1 MRASNGVQKLIF
13 VFMEWRILR
22 LPFAGASHP
31 LLSQELAARKQN
43 RNGAADYPS
52 WVDQEADLPLPNG
65 PTGLDKQMPVSPIIE
80 ASGRGGDATAASAG
94 IHTESCPGNPRA
106 ESRKNRGEKPSA
118 RFCPAGSNANGRR
131 RSWFGWRWCRG
142 DGWMDGWKRPAP
154 RGAAVSGHVPPR
166 LIPCTNPTH
175 QPGSERLVIARCGRR
190 HDY

>member
-1 MRASNGVQKLIF
+1 MRASNRVQKLIF

-43 RNGAADYPS
+43 RNGAADHPS

-106 ESRKNRGEKPSA
+106 ESRKNRGEKACFGRICAPGFVRLA
-118 RFCPAGSNANGRR
+118 AMRMGAVAAGLAGVG
-131 RSWFGWRWCRG
+131 FVG
-142 DGWMDGWKRPAP
+142 MDGWVDGSDRLH
-154 RGAAVSGHVPPR
+154 AVR
-166 LIPCTNPTH
+166 
-175 QPGSERLVIARCGRR
+175 Q
-190 HDY
+190 